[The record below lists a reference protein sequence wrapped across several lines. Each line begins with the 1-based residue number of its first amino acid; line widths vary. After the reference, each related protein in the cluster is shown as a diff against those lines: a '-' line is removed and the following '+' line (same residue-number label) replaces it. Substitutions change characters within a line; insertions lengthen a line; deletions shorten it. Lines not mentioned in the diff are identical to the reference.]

1 MGVEEI
7 RVQLLGLFV
16 GTLLVACLFLCA
28 SKPHNETLQF
38 FLSPWIF
45 GVFTWCVIWS
55 LVSFLFPLI
64 SMHTMSQEKSHE
76 LMIPCGHFVGF
87 WYFLSMCWCGVGH
100 FCKATREC
108 ILVLFYLIFDIRDIR
123 KFTLSL
129 GLLSPPNPS
138 FSGIRKVRKFY

>member
-1 MGVEEI
+1 
-7 RVQLLGLFV
+7 
-16 GTLLVACLFLCA
+16 
-28 SKPHNETLQF
+28 
-38 FLSPWIF
+38 
-45 GVFTWCVIWS
+45 VIWS